1 MALLAADFD
10 ERDPAVKALLSLAIK
25 ACRAKGKY
33 IGICGQGP
41 SDHPDFARWLMEQ
54 GIESMSL
61 NPDSVIDTWQK
72 LARRCKQRAWPHQKC
87 FARPAANAH
96 SRPVAGVL
104 LFPSA
109 QHI

>member
-10 ERDPAVKALLSLAIK
+10 ERDGRESLLSQAIK
-25 ACRAKGKY
+25 ACRAQGKY

-41 SDHPDFARWLMEQ
+41 SDHPDFAAWLMEQ

-72 LARRCKQRAWPHQKC
+72 LALQK
-87 FARPAANAH
+87 
-96 SRPVAGVL
+96 
-104 LFPSA
+104 
-109 QHI
+109 